1 MLAAL
6 VILFLVAAVAVI
18 YAFIL
23 RPILRRWSVLKDFW
37 ATTDEFEL
45 SAWGKIVAVL
55 DGLKIKI
62 LARLMW
68 VPALL
73 VQAYDW
79 IGPYL
84 AGADFSPLT
93 ANLPS
98 WAPIAIQML
107 GAVAIPMLIDWART
121 TSSSPQPPGA

>member
-6 VILFLVAAVAVI
+6 TILFLIAAVAAI
-18 YAFIL
+18 YTMIL
-23 RPILRRWSVLKDFW
+23 RPLLRRWSVLKAFW
-37 ATTDEFEL
+37 SATDEFEL
-45 SAWGKIVAVL
+45 SAWGKIVALL

-68 VPALL
+68 VPALF
-73 VQAYDW
+73 VEAYDW

-98 WAPIAIQML
+98 WAPIAIQIL

-121 TSSSPQPPGA
+121 HSTSPQPPGA